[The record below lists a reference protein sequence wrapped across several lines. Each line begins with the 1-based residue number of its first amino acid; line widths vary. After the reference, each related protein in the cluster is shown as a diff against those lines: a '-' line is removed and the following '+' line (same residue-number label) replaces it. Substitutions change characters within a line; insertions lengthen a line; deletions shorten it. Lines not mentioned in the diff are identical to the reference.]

1 MSSFCSLRICGISL
15 KFLPTGFTYTIFKEL
30 AMFHKFKQFYWE
42 CPLLNY
48 KSLDNTDLITMIQA
62 NSPVKC
68 SPLRKCVSISCFAL
82 GSF

>member
-1 MSSFCSLRICGISL
+1 
-15 KFLPTGFTYTIFKEL
+15 
-30 AMFHKFKQFYWE
+30 MFHKFKQFYWE

-68 SPLRKCVSISCFAL
+68 SPLRKCLSISCFAL